1 MSFMPTRRQMR
12 GYLVWATL
20 LLVAGVAGTAFWLTR
35 TPPTDQPLTD
45 EEAATLDSFNRAVAA
60 DSVARREEWEN
71 RFTHYGKHNGTG
83 RYKGRYG
90 QKPAAETFPF
100 DPNRCD
106 SLTFLRLGLKPWQA
120 HNALQYRRKG
130 GVWRSVEHFSKLYG
144 LDPDD
149 YKRLAPYIRIDS
161 AISARQE
168 KRGGNQSNE
177 RTTTVAS
184 RKYEPGSVVLDL
196 NACDT
201 AELRRIPE
209 IGAYRAQKIVEY
221 RERLGGFVSVS
232 QLQEIQGLPQGIE
245 TWFLVDEDAEPE
257 RLNANTAT
265 FQTLFRHPY
274 VNYEQAREIMN
285 YRRRYGR
292 LESLDDLHLSPHFTP
307 EDLRRLRPY
316 LEF

>member
-1 MSFMPTRRQMR
+1 MR
-12 GYLVWATL
+12 GYLVWAAL
-20 LLVAGVAGTAFWLTR
+20 LLVAGAVVTAFWLTR
-35 TPPTDQPLTD
+35 TPPADQLLTD
-45 EEAATLDSFNRAVAA
+45 EEAATLDSFSRAVAA
-60 DSVARREEWEN
+60 DSVVRREEWEN
-71 RFTHYGKHNGTG
+71 RYTHYGKRPENNS
-83 RYKGRYG
+83 YKGRYG
-90 QKPAAETFPF
+90 QRPVAETFPF
-100 DPNRCD
+100 DPNHCD

-130 GVWRSVEHFSKLYG
+130 GVWRSAEHFSQLYG

-168 KRGGNQSNE
+168 KRGGGQSNE
-177 RTTTVAS
+177 RATAAAS

-196 NACDT
+196 NTCDT

-221 RERLGGFVSVS
+221 RERLGGFVSVT

-245 TWFLVDEDAEPE
+245 TWFAVDGDAEPE
-257 RLNANTAT
+257 PLNANAAT

-274 VNYEQAREIMN
+274 INYEQAREIMN

-292 LESLDDLHLSPHFTP
+292 LKSLDDLHLSPHFTP

>member
-1 MSFMPTRRQMR
+1 MPILPTRRQMR

-20 LLVAGVAGTAFWLTR
+20 LLLAGAAGIVFWLTR
-35 TPPTDQPLTD
+35 TTLADQPLTD
-45 EEAATLDSFNRAVAA
+45 EEAATLDSFSRAVAA

-71 RFTHYGKHNGTG
+71 RYTHYGKRSGNGG
-83 RYKGRYG
+83 YKGSYG
-90 QKPAAETFPF
+90 QNHAAETFPF
-100 DPNRCD
+100 DPNHCD
-106 SLTFLRLGLKPWQA
+106 SLTFLRLGLNPWQA

-130 GVWRSVEHFSKLYG
+130 GVWRSAEHFSKLYG
-144 LDPDD
+144 LEPDD

-161 AISARQE
+161 AISARQN
-168 KRGGNQSNE
+168 KRGANQNNE
-177 RTTTVAS
+177 RATAAVS

-201 AELRRIPE
+201 AELRCIPE

-245 TWFLVDEDAEPE
+245 AWFAVDGDTEPE
-257 RLNANTAT
+257 RLNANAAT

-274 VNYEQAREIMN
+274 INYEQAREIMN

-292 LESLDDLHLSPHFTP
+292 LESLDDLRLSPHFTP